1 MTSPIANRKTLEDA
15 NVLMEAFGSFAG
27 AEAAVRADSSRDL
40 GNAILFCHWRQVERL
55 IDMLSTVHVIGTVH

>member
-15 NVLMEAFGSFAG
+15 SALMEAFGGFAG
-27 AEAAVRADSSRDL
+27 EEAALRADSSRDR

-55 IDMLSTVHVIGTVH
+55 IDMLLTNHVIGTVH